1 MMQGDVCASSVWC
14 TVLTNYI
21 SVQWDSGRA
30 LMSMTFA
37 VTGNKNI
44 HMGKGAVRT
53 QEVGWRRYLHTKD
66 LCDKNPDNSVKS
78 FKLLFKNRVRL

>member
-1 MMQGDVCASSVWC
+1 
-14 TVLTNYI
+14 
-21 SVQWDSGRA
+21 
-30 LMSMTFA
+30 MSMTFA

-44 HMGKGAVRT
+44 VTGKGAVRT

-78 FKLLFKNRVRL
+78 FKLI